1 MRLEPS
7 LAQTMTRRIPTRTIS
22 RALPLVLGIVL
33 GMALAAVIGRAPA
46 IAAEPEHVD
55 IADGELTLHASL
67 YRPDGT
73 GPFPA
78 VVALHDCSGLVHH
91 RPITETR
98 HYIEWA
104 RLLVTDGFVV
114 LFPDLF
120 GSRGI
125 GPQCH
130 ERNRK
135 VRASRERVDDANAA
149 RHWLQA
155 QTYVKPDHVALLG
168 WSSGGTAALWT
179 VRPTAVPR
187 DGSTDFRSAVT
198 FYPSCRRLH
207 DTAWSARVPTLI
219 LVGAADDWTPASVCQ
234 QMVAGARDRSARVQI
249 VVYPGAQH
257 QFDRANSPIKLRTG
271 LVNTVDPAGRA
282 HSGTNPAARADAL
295 KRVPEWLLR

>member
-1 MRLEPS
+1 M
-7 LAQTMTRRIPTRTIS
+7 AQTWTRRIPIRRIS
-22 RALPLVLGIVL
+22 EALPFVLGA
-33 GMALAAVIGRAPA
+33 ALTAVIACAPA
-46 IAAEPEHVD
+46 IAAEPEHVE
-55 IADGELTLHASL
+55 IPDGELTLHASL
-67 YRPDGT
+67 YRPDGA

-104 RLLVTDGFVV
+104 RLLAADGFIV
-114 LFPDLF
+114 LFPDSF

-135 VRASRERVDDANAA
+135 VRASRERVSDANAA

-155 QTYVKPDHVALLG
+155 QSYVKLDHVSVLG

-179 VRPTAVPR
+179 VRPTAAPR

-257 QFDRANSPIKLRTG
+257 QFDRANSPIRL
-271 LVNTVDPAGRA
+271 
-282 HSGTNPAARADAL
+282 H
-295 KRVPEWLLR
+295 

>member
-1 MRLEPS
+1 M
-7 LAQTMTRRIPTRTIS
+7 MRRIPTRMIS
-22 RALPLVLGIVL
+22 KALPLVLG
-33 GMALAAVIGRAPA
+33 MALAVVIGRAPA

-55 IADGELTLHASL
+55 IPDGALTLHASL
-67 YRPDGT
+67 YRPDGA

-91 RPITETR
+91 RPVTETR

-104 RLLVTDGFVV
+104 RLLVADGFVV
-114 LFPDLF
+114 LFPDSF

-135 VRASRERVDDANAA
+135 VRASRERVSDANAA

-155 QTYVKPDHVALLG
+155 QSYVKPDHVALLG

-179 VRPTAVPR
+179 VRPTGAPR
-187 DGSTDFRSAVT
+187 DGSTDFRSSVT
-198 FYPSCRRLH
+198 FYPSCRRLR

-219 LVGAADDWTPASVCQ
+219 LIGSADDWTPASVCQ

-257 QFDRANSPIKLRTG
+257 QFDRANSPIRLRTG

>member
-1 MRLEPS
+1 VV
-7 LAQTMTRRIPTRTIS
+7 AC
-22 RALPLVLGIVL
+22 
-33 GMALAAVIGRAPA
+33 APA

-55 IADGELTLHASL
+55 IPDGELTLQASL
-67 YRPDGT
+67 YRPDGA

-78 VVALHDCSGLVHH
+78 VVALHDCGGLVHH

-104 RLLVTDGFVV
+104 RLLVADGFVV
-114 LFPDLF
+114 LFPDSF
-120 GSRGI
+120 GARGI

-135 VRASRERVDDANAA
+135 VRASRERVSDANAT

-155 QTYVKPDHVALLG
+155 QSYVKPDHVSLLG

-179 VRPTAVPR
+179 VRPTAAPR

-257 QFDRANSPIKLRTG
+257 QFDRANSPIRLHTG
-271 LVNTVDPAGRA
+271 LFNTVDPAGRA

-295 KRVPEWLLR
+295 KRVPEWLQR